1 MQIKRTIGEVLF
13 DLLNNVIMFLV
24 LIACLYPLWYVTIA
38 SFSDVDAVAM
48 GKVILLPKGMNF
60 SAYEQVFNTKNF
72 WTSYGNTIFY
82 SIAGTLLS
90 MFLSTTGAYALSKKY
105 MVGHKFFTWF
115 VLLSMWFGAGLM
127 PTYLN
132 FKNLGL
138 LDSRAAILLCGAIS
152 TFNVI
157 LIRTY
162 FESIPTDLEE
172 SAKLDGANDI
182 YIFSKIYVPLSIP
195 VIMTVTLYYFVGRW
209 NSYFWTMLLIQTESK
224 ISLQV
229 LLKKL
234 VVEMNVNYSQA
245 AGIDFQSSSR
255 ETMMYATMVV
265 AVLPML
271 MIYPF
276 IQKYFVKGIMVGAI
290 KG

>member
-60 SAYEQVFNTKNF
+60 SAYEQVFNTKNI